1 MKEKIHLYFED
12 TFQKVNSAF
21 IKFRNIQGCISLFTF
36 YSNFCIETTSG
47 NIDLKKLETMANS
60 NLLALNGIEAAI
72 SQTKRRIIR
81 TLAETDNCVASY
93 SKEAQNLIENIEQ
106 V

>member
-1 MKEKIHLYFED
+1 
-12 TFQKVNSAF
+12 
-21 IKFRNIQGCISLFTF
+21 
-36 YSNFCIETTSG
+36 
-47 NIDLKKLETMANS
+47 MANS